1 MSVAPQLPARSVS
14 PSLLPAAPSITK
26 LPLQTT
32 PGSTK
37 KSVFDVKPNNP
48 SVNNSDTAS
57 KTSST
62 DFTGTVM
69 VVKGMRPSGNP
80 SSSSTQ
86 FGLPSVS
93 ELEHTLVEKQS
104 ELLVLEMFADG
115 QSARRQMRR
124 GDLFAYVSEAVH
136 QVTRVDE
143 QVDAARRAPKLHA
156 RDIRKL
162 DSSFTDAAE
171 PSILARRHAI
181 LINIDPI
188 RVIILRDRFL
198 LLLPEAKE
206 FVITM
211 MQDQFR
217 MATPVLDS
225 DHDFPFEFRAL
236 EAVLETII
244 RLIDHDYR
252 VLEPKVLHT
261 LHELREKIT
270 KSKELDDL
278 RRMKNDV
285 DTFASKASGIQRA
298 IMAVLESDEDLAL
311 LNLGRLWDEPA
322 LLSMLDK
329 CEHEDAEIL
338 METYLQEINRV
349 RRNLALL
356 LGKIENTQELVTIR
370 LDTARNRLL
379 TFDTVL
385 SIISLCFTFTTVV
398 SGYFGKREN

>member
-1 MSVAPQLPARSVS
+1 MPARSVS
-14 PSLLPAAPSITK
+14 PSLLPAAPSIAK
-26 LPLQTT
+26 LPAQIT
-32 PGSTK
+32 PGSANRA
-37 KSVFDVKPNNP
+37 VFDVKPNNP

-57 KTSST
+57 KTSSA
-62 DFTGTVM
+62 DFTGKVM
-69 VVKGMRPSGNP
+69 IFKGMRPSANISGTN
-80 SSSSTQ
+80 Q
-86 FGLPSVS
+86 FSLPSVS

-115 QSARRQMRR
+115 QSTRRQMRR

-198 LLLPEAKE
+198 LLLPEGKE

-217 MATPVLDS
+217 LATPVLDS

-311 LNLGRLWDEPA
+311 LNLSRLWDEPA

-398 SGYFGKREN
+398 SGYFGMLSV